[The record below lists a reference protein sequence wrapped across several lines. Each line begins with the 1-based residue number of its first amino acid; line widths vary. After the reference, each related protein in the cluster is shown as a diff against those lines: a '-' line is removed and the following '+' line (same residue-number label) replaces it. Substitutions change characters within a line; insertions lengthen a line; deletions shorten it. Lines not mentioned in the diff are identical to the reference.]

1 MKLKFTSAVSQSEID
16 RRLANLRSYTEQATD
31 AAIADMVD
39 GHNPMTDAMGTDAE
53 VAARAV
59 VDMVSAAVKAEKIV
73 VAKVAADA
81 VADLYS
87 AGQTASEPLVRMIAY
102 ALPDTGNRTRAR
114 RDARYRVT
122 MEDGTPLVDN
132 TTHPLADGAAVLWM
146 LHGLPDY
153 APVSLRFAGMV
164 YDRHGPLK
172 LKAAAAHG
180 IKRLEDRTRL
190 RDLKEFAA

>member
-1 MKLKFTSAVSQSEID
+1 MKLQFAAAVSEAEID
-16 RRLANLRSYTEQATD
+16 RRLANLRRYSAQAADAVLAEMTD
-31 AAIADMVD
+31 AY
-39 GHNPMTDAMGTDAE
+39 NPLADAMGTDAE
-53 VAARAV
+53 VTARAV
-59 VDMVSAAVKAEKIV
+59 VDMVSAAMKAEKIV
-73 VAKVAADA
+73 TAKVAADA

-87 AGQTASEPLVRMIAY
+87 AGQTASTPLVRMIAY
-102 ALPDTGNRTRAR
+102 ALPDRKGQHPAKGT
-114 RDARYRVT
+114 RYRVT
-122 MEDGTPLVDN
+122 LEDGTPLVDH

-146 LHGLPDY
+146 LHGLPDF

-190 RDLKEFAA
+190 RDMREAA

>member
-1 MKLKFTSAVSQSEID
+1 MKLKFPTISDAEVD
-16 RRLANLRSYTEQATD
+16 RRLENLRRYKMAAAD
-31 AAIADMVD
+31 AALSDLIE
-39 GHNPMTDAMGTDAE
+39 GHRPYADAMATEAE
-53 VAARAV
+53 MTARAV
-59 VDMVSAAVKAEKIV
+59 VDLVCAARKAD
-73 VAKVAADA
+73 KVATAKIAANA

-87 AGQTASEPLVRMIAY
+87 AGQTASTPLVRMIAY
-102 ALPDTGNRTRAR
+102 ALPDTGKGGRAR
-114 RDARYRVT
+114 REARYRVT

-146 LHGLPDY
+146 LHGLADFT
-153 APVSLRFAGMV
+153 PVSLRFAGMV

-190 RDLKEFAA
+190 RDLKGAKAA